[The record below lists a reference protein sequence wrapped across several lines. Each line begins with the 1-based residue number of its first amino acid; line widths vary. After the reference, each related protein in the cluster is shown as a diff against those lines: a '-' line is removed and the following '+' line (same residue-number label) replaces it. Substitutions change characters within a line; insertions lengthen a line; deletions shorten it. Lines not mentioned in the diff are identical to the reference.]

1 MIIRKI
7 FPFLLIAL
15 LTSCAV
21 SNHSS
26 VLKQTQENPFT
37 RILILLSDDDLK
49 LTTFDSAFYTNH
61 IQDHFNTLEGIR
73 YRNHLEKTFQRNLES
88 KGTVIIKSAD
98 VFPVNDPI
106 PYLDF
111 RKALDSLQ
119 IHAVL
124 VINLREYW
132 TTLSYDQ
139 NNQVSTEPNASFNTY
154 LVRLWNDQIVWMGNT
169 IVNGIYAGYDTI
181 NNTLARKIAA
191 SLRKHKLIYPSDPTI
206 RNK

>member
-1 MIIRKI
+1 MIRN
-7 FPFLLIAL
+7 FSSVLSIAL

-26 VLKQTQENPFT
+26 VLKQTQVALFN

-73 YRNHLEKTFQRNLES
+73 YRNHLEKTFQRNLQS

-106 PYLDF
+106 PYSTF
-111 RKALDSLQ
+111 RKTIDSLQ
-119 IHAVL
+119 VHAVL

-132 TTLSYDQ
+132 TTLFYDQ
-139 NNQVSTEPNASFNTY
+139 NNQVSAEPNASFNTY
-154 LVRLWNDQIVWMGNT
+154 LVRLSDDQIVWMGNT

-191 SLRKHKLIYPSDPTI
+191 SLRKHKLIYPADPTT
-206 RNK
+206 R

>member
-1 MIIRKI
+1 MMIRI
-7 FPFLLIAL
+7 FFSVLSIAL

-26 VLKQTQENPFT
+26 VLKQTQVAPLN

-73 YRNHLEKTFQRNLES
+73 YRNHLEKTFQRNLQS

-106 PYLDF
+106 PYSTF
-111 RKALDSLQ
+111 RKTIDSLQ
-119 IHAVL
+119 VHAVL

-132 TTLSYDQ
+132 TTLFYDQ
-139 NNQVSTEPNASFNTY
+139 NNQVSAEPNASFNTY
-154 LVRLWNDQIVWMGNT
+154 LVRLSDDQIVWMGNT

-181 NNTLARKIAA
+181 NNTLARKIAV
-191 SLRKHKLIYPSDPTI
+191 SLRKHKLIYPADPTT
-206 RNK
+206 R